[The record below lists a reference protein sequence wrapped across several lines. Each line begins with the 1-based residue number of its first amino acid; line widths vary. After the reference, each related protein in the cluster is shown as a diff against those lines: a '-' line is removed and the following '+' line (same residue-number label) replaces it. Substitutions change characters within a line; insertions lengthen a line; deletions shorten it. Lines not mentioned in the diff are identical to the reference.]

1 MIGTMFVGLR
11 EITSAKGRFGLIA
24 GTVALITLLVVVL
37 TGLTAGLGKQNT
49 AALEALDPESVVFQ
63 DPGDPS
69 FTTSRI
75 HARDGM
81 TPLGTSQM
89 LLTKADGTDAAVS
102 ILSLPEGTTLPG
114 GETLGTEAVAAPGLE
129 VQAGDEVTVG
139 GNPITV
145 GAIGEDLAF
154 SHSPVLWVPTDFW
167 KEVMHTDADG
177 TVLLA
182 DDKVDGGVSLKDSF
196 AGLPAY
202 SSEQGSLKLIQ
213 GFLYAI
219 AALVII
225 AFLTVW
231 TMQRTRDLAILKAIG
246 ASNTYLLKDALGQ
259 SAVLLAAG
267 ALIGGVIAFGLGLW
281 MQGGAP
287 FALTA
292 ATAIVPPV
300 AIWALGMVGALIAT
314 RSIVKVNPQA
324 ALGGVA

>member
-1 MIGTMFVGLR
+1 MFVGIR

-49 AALEALDPESVVFQ
+49 SALEALDPQSVVFQ
-63 DPGDPS
+63 DPEDPS
-69 FTTSRI
+69 FTTSRVE
-75 HARDGM
+75 ARDGL

-89 LLTKADGTDAAVS
+89 LLTKSDGTDAAVS
-102 ILSLPEGTTLPG
+102 ILALPEGTELPG
-114 GETLGTEAVAAPGLE
+114 GQTLGSEAVAAPGLGIN
-129 VQAGDEVTVG
+129 AGDEVTIG
-139 GNPITV
+139 GTPITV

-177 TVLLA
+177 TVLLS
-182 DDKVDGGVSLKDSF
+182 DHEVDGGVPLKASF
-196 AGLPAY
+196 SGLPAY

-219 AALVII
+219 AALVIV

-246 ASNTYLLKDALGQ
+246 ASNGYLLKDALGQ
-259 SAVLLAAG
+259 SAVLLAIG
-267 ALIGGVIAFGLGLW
+267 ALAGGLAAFGLGLR
-281 MQGGAP
+281 MQGAAP
-287 FALTA
+287 FALNAVTA
-292 ATAIVPPV
+292 TVPPI

-314 RSIVKVNPQA
+314 RSIVKVNPQQ
-324 ALGGVA
+324 ALGGAA

>member
-1 MIGTMFVGLR
+1 MFVGIR

-49 AALEALDPESVVFQ
+49 SALEALDPQSVVFQ
-63 DPGDPS
+63 DPEDPS
-69 FTTSRI
+69 FTTSRVE
-75 HARDGM
+75 ARDGL

-89 LLTKADGTDAAVS
+89 LLTKSDGTDAAVS
-102 ILSLPEGTTLPG
+102 ILALPEGTELPG
-114 GETLGTEAVAAPGLE
+114 GQTLGSEAVAAPGLE
-129 VQAGDEVTVG
+129 VSEGEPVIVAGNG
-139 GNPITV
+139 ITV

-177 TVLLA
+177 TVLLS
-182 DDKVDGGVSLKDSF
+182 DHEVDGGVPLKESF
-196 AGLPAY
+196 SGLPAY

-219 AALVII
+219 AALVIV

-246 ASNTYLLKDALGQ
+246 ASNSYLLKDALGQ
-259 SAVLLAAG
+259 SAVLLAIG
-267 ALIGGVIAFGLGLW
+267 AVIGGAAAFGLGMW
-281 MQGGAP
+281 MQGSAP
-287 FALTA
+287 FALNTVTA
-292 ATAIVPPV
+292 VVPPV
-300 AIWALGMVGALIAT
+300 AIWALGMVGAMIAT
-314 RSIVKVNPQA
+314 RSIVKVNPQQ
-324 ALGGVA
+324 ALGGAA

>member
-1 MIGTMFVGLR
+1 MFVGLR

-49 AALEALDPESVVFQ
+49 AALEALDPESVVFE
-63 DPGDPS
+63 DPNDMS
-69 FTTSRI
+69 FTTSRVE
-75 HARDGM
+75 AREGM

-89 LLTKADGTDAAVS
+89 LLTKPNGDDAAVS

-114 GETLGTEAVAAPGLE
+114 GATLGAEAVTTPGLE
-129 VQAGDEVTVG
+129 LNAGDEVTVS

-145 GAIGEDLAF
+145 ASISEDLAF
-154 SHSPVLWVPTDFW
+154 SHSPVLWVPTGFW
-167 KEVMHTDADG
+167 QEVMHTDADG

-182 DDKVDGGVSLKDSF
+182 DRKVDGGVSLKESF
-196 AGLPAY
+196 SGLPAY

-259 SAVLLAAG
+259 SAVLLGIG
-267 ALIGGVIAFGLGLW
+267 ALIGGVVAFGLGML

-287 FALTA
+287 FSLNAFTA
-292 ATAIVPPV
+292 VAPPV

>member
-1 MIGTMFVGLR
+1 MFVGIR

-49 AALEALDPESVVFQ
+49 SALEALDPQSVVFQ
-63 DPGDPS
+63 DPEDIS
-69 FTTSRI
+69 FTTSRVES
-75 HARDGM
+75 RDGL
-81 TPLGTSQM
+81 TPLGASQM
-89 LLTKADGTDAAVS
+89 LLTKDNGEDAAVA
-102 ILSLPEGTTLPG
+102 ILSLPKGTELPG
-114 GETLGTEAVAAPGLE
+114 GQMLSDDAVAAPSLE
-129 VQAGDEVTVG
+129 LSEGETVTVA
-139 GNPITV
+139 GNDITV

-154 SHSPVLWVPTDFW
+154 SHSPVLWVPTEFW
-167 KEVMHTDADG
+167 QAAMHTDADG
-177 TVLLA
+177 SVLLA
-182 DDKVDGGVSLKDSF
+182 DHDVDGGVSLKEAFD
-196 AGLPAY
+196 GLPAY

-246 ASNTYLLKDALGQ
+246 ASNSYLLKDALGQ
-259 SAVLLAAG
+259 AAVILGIG
-267 ALIGGVIAFGLGLW
+267 ALIGGVAAFGLGLL

-287 FALTA
+287 FSLTALTA
-292 ATAIVPPV
+292 VAPPV

-314 RSIVKVNPQA
+314 RSISKVNPQA